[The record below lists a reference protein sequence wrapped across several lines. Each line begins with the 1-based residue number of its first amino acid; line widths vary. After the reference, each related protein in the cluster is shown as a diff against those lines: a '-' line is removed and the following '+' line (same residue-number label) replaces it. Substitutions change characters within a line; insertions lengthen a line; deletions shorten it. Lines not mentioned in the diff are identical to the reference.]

1 MLKGSGRTLGGAFTL
16 LAAMSIAGPP
26 SASAQVLAVGGHAS
40 LNPDLVDDNTLGV
53 GLRAHVALP
62 LTGVAVQA
70 TYDFYGPDCGVF
82 ECDVG
87 ELGLNLLW
95 SLPVPYFFNPYVG
108 AGGAFRKWTGESQ
121 WGTESH
127 QGMNFLAGLVL
138 QGPTFRRFQPFIE
151 AKYQVWNDTDNQ
163 KVLSGGILLNL
174 F

>member
-1 MLKGSGRTLGGAFTL
+1 MLKGLGRIAGVAVALLGTMS
-16 LAAMSIAGPP
+16 LAAPS
-26 SASAQVLAVGGHAS
+26 SASAQALAIGGHAS
-40 LNPDLVDDNTLGV
+40 LNPDLVEENTLGV
-53 GLRAHVALP
+53 GLRAHVGLP
-62 LTGVAVQA
+62 LTGLAVQA

-87 ELGLNLLW
+87 EAGLNLLW
-95 SLPVPYFFNPYVG
+95 SLPVPYFFHPYFG
-108 AGGAFRKWTGESQ
+108 AGAAFRKWTGQSQ

-127 QGMNFLAGLVL
+127 QGVNFLAGVVL

-163 KVLSGGILLNL
+163 KVLSGGILLSL